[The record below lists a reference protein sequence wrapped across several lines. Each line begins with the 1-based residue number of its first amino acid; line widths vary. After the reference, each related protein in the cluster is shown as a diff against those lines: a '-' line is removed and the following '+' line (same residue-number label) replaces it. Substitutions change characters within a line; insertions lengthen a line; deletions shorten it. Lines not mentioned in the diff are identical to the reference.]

1 LIAINVL
8 GQHVDSPSTSS
19 SASSELG
26 KADPEQNNNGTG
38 QEATAATPSHSSNN
52 CNNNALLLVN
62 NPKYTSPYDDLAFEM
77 YVDQEA
83 ARIIRNME
91 AKKQQAVICKF
102 VQ

>member
-8 GQHVDSPSTSS
+8 GQHIDSASTSS
-19 SASSELG
+19 SASSELE
-26 KADPEQNNNGTG
+26 KPDSEQNNNGTG
-38 QEATAATPSHSSNN
+38 HQSTTAPPTHSTNTG
-52 CNNNALLLVN
+52 NNNAQLLVT

-77 YVDQEA
+77 YVDPEV

-102 VQ
+102 I

>member
-8 GQHVDSPSTSS
+8 GQHLDSASTSS
-19 SASSELG
+19 SASSEIE
-26 KADPEQNNNGTG
+26 KPDSEQNNNGTG
-38 QEATAATPSHSSNN
+38 HESTTATPSHSTNN
-52 CNNNALLLVN
+52 GNNNALLLVN

-77 YVDQEA
+77 YVDQEV

-102 VQ
+102 M